1 MSMKDSWFVALME
14 EAMVLMAM
22 KRVVLIISV
31 SDTVLYV
38 DGTCSDFC
46 VGERRGDSCANKNL
60 Q

>member
-1 MSMKDSWFVALME
+1 
-14 EAMVLMAM
+14 MVLMAM

-38 DGTCSDFC
+38 DDTCSDFC
-46 VGERRGDSCANKNL
+46 VGERRGDSCATKNL

>member
-1 MSMKDSWFVALME
+1 ME